1 VRLSF
6 RKVFRWKTLV
16 ILSVCFVALVV
27 LLLAVL
33 QTSWVRLWV
42 LRKAETY
49 AEKKYGLE
57 LTAQSL
63 AYNPLT
69 LSFSLR
75 NLTLKTKTATISVEM
90 DADALDCQVPLSL
103 VLGKEL
109 RVRNLMVN
117 RPRVRI
123 VESPA
128 KTDRNEPARPA
139 ASSSPSKARL
149 PAFILD
155 RAGLR
160 EGSLVFSD
168 PSRRVEVRLSGIA
181 VDILYLGGEVHSVN
195 LDTRGPE
202 LLKAGGLQLPVGGLS
217 LAADID
223 RDRARIEDLTLEIGS
238 SRLRLSGNVE
248 DFFAPRIRADV
259 EGAIEAETLRSVLS
273 LKERMEGRLDLR
285 AAVSGPLSAVTAEGS
300 LTAKGAGYG
309 PWRDAE
315 IEASFGW
322 REGSL
327 QVPSFRASSPFGNF
341 AGHAKFSKKNGTE
354 DNSAEVAWDSLDLAR
369 ISEVVRLPVSVASRT
384 KGRAGGRW
392 KEPLRSS
399 LHGQAE
405 IELAPD
411 PVGRPGPGS
420 ISLSGR
426 LSAEVRPVAAAAVSS
441 PELRLS
447 GRLTDS
453 AGREV
458 AIDAKAL
465 LEKRYFSLTALGLR
479 FPGGAVTAAGRLPV
493 RADASPMAHSLKAE
507 KIDLEKTAAFLS
519 LPYPVRGV
527 LSVEAAASGAL
538 GRPDVSLQISAENLA
553 YKRIEVGRVDFRGKT
568 VSSSLDFRISLPSF
582 SVSAEGLL
590 GLRSPYDLTGTI
602 SASRLTTES
611 FSGLLPGEG
620 HPKITGSLA
629 MTIHVHTALARPAET
644 FGMDAELENMTFGL
658 PGRPLASRGAA
669 RVAFDRNA
677 LVVDNLALSGPGG
690 NVDIH
695 GRLPVHPDE
704 SARLSIEADL
714 DLALLDLAEE
724 TAKAEGRLTVSA
736 TISGV
741 LSSPEVDL
749 RAEVKGGRLEWRK
762 LGLPL
767 TGLQMAL
774 EVKSNRAALEHASF
788 RFGQAEADLSGSF
801 PLGALLPRFKGG
813 AGGVAFQGEIK
824 NLDLAELGSAVS
836 IAGLQKVTGAA
847 DLGFKVMGES
857 FDWQALTGE
866 LDIGRLRL
874 TSGRLSLALTETAR
888 VLLERGRA
896 EIRSFK
902 LSGEDTELRVSG
914 AVDLAQKTIVG
925 LVVRGAVQLAL
936 LRPFLPAGGI
946 SGSTD
951 LEIRVGGDFN
961 DLHIEGN
968 LNIRDGQLSWPSLG
982 LSLSGVSGRVTFDK
996 SRILIQDMR
1005 GSLNHGSLEV
1015 RGEIGWSGF
1024 RLDGA
1029 DIQIEG
1035 SNILTEYPRGFLA
1048 EWNISLGF
1056 TSDGRKQ
1063 KLSGKAA
1070 MIQGEYREDF
1080 DFRSGLFGLLKR
1092 GTPTFYA
1099 ERSPFLEKLDLAID
1113 VITVNPFVVRNSLI
1127 NAEFRAALRFGGTP
1141 YSPGLGGSVLFLEGG
1156 SLTLGGNTYQ
1166 IEQGRVAFVNPNRI
1180 EPDLN
1185 LRVTTMASGY
1195 TVQLIVSG
1203 TPARLSASLTSD
1215 PPLTEPD
1222 IISLLASG
1230 VPPQNGAA
1238 STSGTL
1244 ASQALTYVEQAVT
1257 GQIGRTIARGLGLE
1271 SLNIDTSL
1279 VAPQESPEARI
1290 TIGQH
1295 LAPDLQLILSQDMR
1309 NSNVRT
1315 IILNF
1320 RPLRNLNLQAL
1331 NQDNNE
1337 FRLSSQGE
1345 LRFGPSTQ
1353 ASGALS
1359 PPGARRRL
1367 KLGRIALDGELVF
1380 PEKEVR
1386 KHLPLREGREFD
1398 FLDYSKALQKLKDFY
1413 ARADYLDATIE
1424 PKRENPDGLVD
1435 VTVLVEAG
1443 RRVEFR
1449 TKGIKLPRSVRKAI
1463 RKAWMDET
1471 FEAMKPEETARRVR
1485 AYLCSKRYYQASVKA
1500 EVKDAGAS
1508 GRLVMITVAAGPRF
1522 NRPTLIFSG
1531 NRGFPALQLR
1541 HAVDPEALCQSLV
1554 TGQGDTSRNLKD
1566 LYRENGYLEARV
1578 EGPAV
1583 EYGAD
1588 GKTVRA
1594 VFTIEEGPRFV
1605 IRSIEFEGNRFFNT
1619 ARLLKASG
1627 LTEGEIFRPQKF
1639 DRSKSDLLA
1648 VYGAAGFIDVT
1659 VDVEVTL
1666 QPELAAA
1673 AVKYVIQESF
1683 QAVIKDVE
1691 LSGTRLT
1698 SRSFIRNILSFRPGD
1713 LVDGRKVNESRKDLY
1728 DLGVFSTLS
1737 IDLAPLE
1744 KDQSAARQ
1752 APDDGIPRRPYA
1764 ARIEVAEAKPFTLIG
1779 GLQYDTETSFGG
1791 NAALVYDNL
1800 LGRAI
1805 ALGGSAIL
1813 DARQQVGRVFLR
1825 GQYFLGKRID
1835 SNLSVFYDH
1844 TDEPSFSMRRR
1855 GVTLQQQIKFRERY
1869 LLSYDYTFERDS
1881 VVSPDTTLDQTNNI
1895 GRVSLSLAYDSRD
1908 SFFNPTKGR
1917 FASGTIEYGAK
1928 VLGSDFSYARVLG
1941 QAYFYLRLTPRLLF
1955 ASALRLGLEKGFG
1968 RSLPVGL
1975 RFFTGGGNTVRGYGF
1990 HEIGPRD
1997 PATGAFL
2004 GGEALLVLNEEL
2016 RFPLYKLMGGAVF
2029 LDLGN
2034 VYHSLSDFAPLR
2046 LRSSAGFGLRL
2057 DAGVLVGRFDVGF
2070 KLNRRPGES
2079 ASHIYF
2085 SIGQMF

>member
-1 VRLSF
+1 
-6 RKVFRWKTLV
+6 
-16 ILSVCFVALVV
+16 
-27 LLLAVL
+27 
-33 QTSWVRLWV
+33 
-42 LRKAETY
+42 
-49 AEKKYGLE
+49 
-57 LTAQSL
+57 
-63 AYNPLT
+63 
-69 LSFSLR
+69 
-75 NLTLKTKTATISVEM
+75 
-90 DADALDCQVPLSL
+90 
-103 VLGKEL
+103 
-109 RVRNLMVN
+109 
-117 RPRVRI
+117 
-123 VESPA
+123 
-128 KTDRNEPARPA
+128 
-139 ASSSPSKARL
+139 
-149 PAFILD
+149 
-155 RAGLR
+155 
-160 EGSLVFSD
+160 
-168 PSRRVEVRLSGIA
+168 
-181 VDILYLGGEVHSVN
+181 
-195 LDTRGPE
+195 
-202 LLKAGGLQLPVGGLS
+202 
-217 LAADID
+217 
-223 RDRARIEDLTLEIGS
+223 
-238 SRLRLSGNVE
+238 
-248 DFFAPRIRADV
+248 
-259 EGAIEAETLRSVLS
+259 
-273 LKERMEGRLDLR
+273 MEGRLDLR
-285 AAVSGPLSAVTAEGS
+285 AAVSGPPAALTAEGS

-315 IEASFGW
+315 IEAAFGY

-327 QVPSFRASSPFGNF
+327 QVPSFRVSSPYGNL
-341 AGHAKFSKKNGTE
+341 AGHAEFSIKNGTE
-354 DNSAEVAWDSLDLAR
+354 DNSAEVAWDSLDLAW
-369 ISEVVRLPVSVASRT
+369 ISGVVRLPVTVASRT
-384 KGRAGGRW
+384 KGRAEGRW

-399 LHGQAE
+399 FRGQAE

-411 PVGRPGPGS
+411 TVGRPGPRS
-420 ISLSGR
+420 IPLSGR
-426 LSAEVRPVAAAAVSS
+426 LNAQVRQVAAAPASS
-441 PELRLS
+441 PELSLS

-458 AIDAKAL
+458 AIDAKAV

-479 FPGGAVTAAGRLPV
+479 FPGGAVTASGRLPV
-493 RADASPMAHSLKAE
+493 RAGADSMALSLKAE

-519 LPYPVRGV
+519 LPFPVRGV
-527 LSVEAAASGAL
+527 LSVEAAASGTL

-553 YKRIEVGRVDFRGKT
+553 YKRIEVGGVDLQGKT
-568 VSSSLDFRISLPSF
+568 VGSGLDFRISLPSF

-611 FSGLLPGEG
+611 FSGLLPGDG

-629 MTIHVHTALARPAET
+629 MTIHVHTALAQPAKT
-644 FGMDAELENMTFGL
+644 FEMDAELENMTFGL
-658 PGRPLASRGAA
+658 PGQLLASRGTA
-669 RVAFDRNA
+669 RVVFDRNA
-677 LVVDNLALSGPGG
+677 LVIDNLALRGPAG
-690 NVDIH
+690 NAEIR

-704 SARLSIEADL
+704 SARLSLEAEL

-724 TAKAEGRLTVSA
+724 TARTDGRLTVSA
-736 TISGV
+736 TVSGV
-741 LSSPEVDL
+741 LSSPEIDL
-749 RAEVKGGRLEWRK
+749 RAEVKDGRLEWQK

-788 RFGQAEADLSGSF
+788 RLGQAEADLTGQF

-813 AGGVAFQGEIK
+813 EGVVAFQGRIK
-824 NLDLAELGSAVS
+824 NLDLAELGSALPL
-836 IAGLQKVTGAA
+836 AGLQRVVGAA
-847 DLGFKVMGES
+847 DLGFMVRGES

-866 LDIGRLRL
+866 IDIGLLRL

-896 EIRSFK
+896 EIRSLK
-902 LSGEDTELRVSG
+902 LSGENTELQVSG

-925 LVVRGAVQLAL
+925 VAVGGAVQLAL

-951 LEIRVGGDFN
+951 LEIRVGGNISDPR
-961 DLHIEGN
+961 IEGN
-968 LNIRDGQLSWPSLG
+968 LNIRDGQLNWPSLN

-996 SRILIQDMR
+996 SRIFIQDVR
-1005 GSLNHGSLEV
+1005 GSLNHGSLGV
-1015 RGEIGWSGF
+1015 HGEIGWSGF
-1024 RLDGA
+1024 RLDRA
-1029 DIQIEG
+1029 DIKIEG
-1035 SNILTEYPRGFLA
+1035 SNILTDYPRGFLA
-1048 EWNISLGF
+1048 EWNLSLGF
-1056 TSDGRKQ
+1056 TSDGRLQ

-1070 MIQGEYREDF
+1070 MIQGEYTEDF

-1092 GTPTFYA
+1092 GSPTFYA
-1099 ERSPFLEKLDLAID
+1099 ERSPLLEKLDLAID
-1113 VITVNPFVVRNSLI
+1113 IITVNPFVVRNSLV
-1127 NAEFRAALRFGGTP
+1127 NAEVRGALRLGGTP
-1141 YSPGLGGSVLFLEGG
+1141 YTPGLGGSILILEGG

-1166 IEQGRVAFVNPNRI
+1166 IDQGRVAFVNPNRI

-1185 LRVTTMASGY
+1185 LRVTTMVSGY

-1203 TPARLSASLTSD
+1203 TPTRLSASLTSD
-1215 PPLTEPD
+1215 PPLPEPD

-1244 ASQALTYVEQAVT
+1244 ASQALTYVEQAIT
-1257 GQIGRTIARGLGLE
+1257 GQIGRTIARGMGLE

-1290 TIGQH
+1290 TVGQH

-1320 RPLRNLNLQAL
+1320 RPQRDLNLQAL

-1345 LRFGPSTQ
+1345 LRFGPSSQ
-1353 ASGALS
+1353 ASGALN
-1359 PPGARRRL
+1359 PPGARKRL
-1367 KLGRIALDGELVF
+1367 KLGRITLKGELGF

-1398 FLDYSKALQKLKDFY
+1398 FLAYSRALQKFRDFY
-1413 ARADYLDATIE
+1413 AHAGHLDATIE
-1424 PKRENPDGLVD
+1424 PKRENRDGLVD
-1435 VTVLVEAG
+1435 VSVRVEAG

-1449 TKGIKLPRSVRKAI
+1449 TEGFNLPRSVRKAI
-1463 RKAWMDET
+1463 RKAWIDET
-1471 FEAMKPEETARRVR
+1471 FEAMKPDETARRVR
-1485 AYLCSKRYYQASVKA
+1485 AYLCSKRYYQATVGA

-1522 NRPTLIFSG
+1522 KKPNLIFSG
-1531 NRGFPALQLR
+1531 NRGLPASRLR
-1541 HAVDPEALCQSLV
+1541 QAVETQALCEELV
-1554 TGQGDTSRNLKD
+1554 TGQGDTSRNLKE

-1594 VFTIEEGPRFV
+1594 VFTIEEGPRFNV
-1605 IRSIEFEGNRFFNT
+1605 RSIEFEGNRFFDS
-1619 ARLLKASG
+1619 ARLLKTSG
-1627 LTEGEIFRPQKF
+1627 LTEGDIFRPQSL
-1639 DRSKSDLLA
+1639 DRSKSNLLSL
-1648 VYGAAGFIDVT
+1648 YEAAGFIDVT
-1659 VDVEVTL
+1659 VDAEVTL
-1666 QPELAAA
+1666 QPEMAAA

-1691 LSGTRLT
+1691 LSGARLT
-1698 SRSFIRNILSFRPGD
+1698 NHSFIRNILSFRPGD

-1744 KDQSAARQ
+1744 KDQRVARQ
-1752 APDDGIPRRPYA
+1752 APDAGIPRRPYA

-1800 LGRAI
+1800 FGRAI

-1825 GQYFLGKRID
+1825 GQYFLGRRID
-1835 SNLSVFYDH
+1835 SNLSFFYDR
-1844 TDEPSFSMRRR
+1844 TDEPSFSLRRR

-1881 VVSPDTTLDQTNNI
+1881 VASPDTTLDQTDNI

-1928 VLGSDFSYARVLG
+1928 VLGSDFSYARFLG

-1955 ASALRLGLEKGFG
+1955 ASALRVGLAKGFA
-1968 RSLPVGL
+1968 RSLPVDL

-2004 GGEALLVLNEEL
+2004 GGDALLVLNEEL
-2016 RFPLYKLMGGAVF
+2016 RFRLYKLIGGAVF

-2034 VYHSLSDFAPLR
+2034 VYQSLSDFAPLR
-2046 LRSSAGFGLRL
+2046 LRSGAGFGLRL